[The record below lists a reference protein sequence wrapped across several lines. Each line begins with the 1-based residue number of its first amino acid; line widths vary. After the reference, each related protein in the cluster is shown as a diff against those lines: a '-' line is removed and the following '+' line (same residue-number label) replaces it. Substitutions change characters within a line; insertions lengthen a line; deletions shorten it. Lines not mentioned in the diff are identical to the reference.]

1 MIEWHTS
8 QLVLSHTMGK
18 ELISRQ
24 DTAVKR
30 ILQQIYLGSHSPSP
44 AFSQYH
50 LMTPGTMTVSLG
62 PYDAVKVCVLVLEL
76 LRTLNI

>member
-1 MIEWHTS
+1 MRERHTY
-8 QLVLSHTMGK
+8 QLVLSHTTGK

-24 DTAVKR
+24 NTAVQC
-30 ILQQIYLGSHSPSP
+30 ILKHIYLGSHSPSP

-62 PYDAVKVCVLVLEL
+62 PYDVAKVCVLVLGL
-76 LRTLNI
+76 LRPLNM